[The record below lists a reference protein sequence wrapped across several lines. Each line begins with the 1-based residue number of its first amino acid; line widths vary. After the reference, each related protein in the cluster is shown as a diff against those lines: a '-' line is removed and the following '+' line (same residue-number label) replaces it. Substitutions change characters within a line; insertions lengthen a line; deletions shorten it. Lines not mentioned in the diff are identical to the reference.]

1 MIDIDDYLDRIEC
14 YDDKTKTDIHFY
26 FRNLI
31 YIVRINYFK
40 ELLLLKKKNK
50 NIFDNINNFNLILDI
65 IFIRKN
71 ISQWNLSNVNNYDDM
86 IRWIY
91 SVSQK
96 LIKNPHVLDKNSS
109 DQKTKEIDNNLI
121 EGTYFLICK

>member
-1 MIDIDDYLDRIEC
+1 MIDIDDYLEKING
-14 YDDKTKTDIHFY
+14 YDNDIKTDIHFY

-40 ELLLLKKKNK
+40 ELLKKKNK
-50 NIFDNINNFNLILDI
+50 NIFDNINNFKFILDI

-96 LIKNPHVLDKNSS
+96 LIKNPHVLDKNSN
-109 DQKTKEIDNNLI
+109 DQKTREIDDNLI
-121 EGTYFLICK
+121 KGTYSLICK